1 AAVTL
6 VNSGE
11 DPDTLTTVADLDE
24 FYAQFEFTGR
34 RDGDESE
41 LDAVRRSRPCLRRLL
56 TAERDDAVDMVNE
69 MLREARA
76 LPQLTRHDQFD
87 WHIHAV
93 DPRAPL
99 DARIVAVYG
108 VVAVALPQFSY
119 FSAVAHMPVAPA
131 LLIEFTAPAA
141 VVVFLWL
148 RHGERPGRVTVIGA
162 VVAALGLLLVLDVL
176 SGVGLSLVG
185 VAWASLAMLG
195 CATYFLM
202 SGDDSNAL
210 PPIALAAGGMLV
222 AALSLGLLGLLG
234 LLDMHAETVDVELAG
249 TAVAWWVPIVLLGV
263 VTAAV
268 SYVAGIAA
276 IRRLGSR
283 LASFVALLEVVS
295 GVLWAWF
302 LLDELPHAVQLLG
315 GVLILAG
322 VVAVKLGERTT
333 ARPGA

>member
-1 AAVTL
+1 MTTLAHDAVPTLPASRATSGLAFAVLSAASFGLSGALARGLLDTGWTPGAVSLLRIAIAAAVVL
-6 VNSGE
+6 PFGVVAMRGRWH
-11 DPDTLTTVADLDE
+11 LLRRHARTVA
-24 FYAQFEFTGR
+24 A
-34 RDGDESE
+34 
-41 LDAVRRSRPCLRRLL
+41 
-56 TAERDDAVDMVNE
+56 
-69 MLREARA
+69 
-76 LPQLTRHDQFD
+76 
-87 WHIHAV
+87 
-93 DPRAPL
+93 
-99 DARIVAVYG
+99 YG

-148 RHGERPGRVTVIGA
+148 RHGERPGRVTVGGA

-176 SGVGLSLVG
+176 SGADLSLVG
-185 VAWASLAMLG
+185 VAWAVLAMLG

-202 SGDDSNAL
+202 SGDDTNTL
-210 PPIALAAGGMLV
+210 PPIALAAAGMLV
-222 AALSLGLLGLLG
+222 AAVALGLLGLLG
-234 LLDMHAETVDVELAG
+234 VLDMRAESLDVDLAG
-249 TAVAWWVPIVLLGV
+249 ASVPWWVPIVLLGV

-322 VVAVKLGERTT
+322 VVGVKLGERTT
-333 ARPGA
+333 GRPGA

>member
-1 AAVTL
+1 MTTLANDTLPAVRTSRAVSGLAFAVLSAASFGLSGALARGLLDTGWTPGAVSLLRIAIAAAAVL
-6 VNSGE
+6 PFGVI
-11 DPDTLTTVADLDE
+11 AMR
-24 FYAQFEFTGR
+24 GR
-34 RDGDESE
+34 WH
-41 LDAVRRSRPCLRRLL
+41 LVRRHVR
-56 TAERDDAVDMVNE
+56 T
-69 MLREARA
+69 
-76 LPQLTRHDQFD
+76 
-87 WHIHAV
+87 
-93 DPRAPL
+93 
-99 DARIVAVYG
+99 VAVYG

-148 RHGERPGRVTVIGA
+148 RHGERPGRVTVAGA

-176 SGVGLSLVG
+176 SGAELSLVG
-185 VAWASLAMLG
+185 VGWAMMAMLG

-202 SGDDSNAL
+202 SGDDTNTL

-222 AALSLGLLGLLG
+222 AAVSLAVLGVVG
-234 LLDMHAETVDVELAG
+234 LLDMRAESVDIELAG
-249 TAVAWWVPIVLLGV
+249 TSVPWWVPIVLLGV

-276 IRRLGSR
+276 VRRLGSR

-315 GVLILAG
+315 GLLILAG
-322 VVAVKLGERTT
+322 VVGVKLGERTT
-333 ARPGA
+333 GSATGRPDA

>member
-1 AAVTL
+1 MTTL
-6 VNSGE
+6 A
-11 DPDTLTTVADLDE
+11 DDT
-24 FYAQFEFTGR
+24 
-34 RDGDESE
+34 
-41 LDAVRRSRPCLRRLL
+41 
-56 TAERDDAVDMVNE
+56 
-69 MLREARA
+69 LREARSPRTMSGLAFAVVSAASFGLSGA
-76 LPQLTRHDQFD
+76 LARGLLDTGWTPGAVSLLRIAIAALTVLPWGLLAMRGRWHLLRRHL
-87 WHIHAV
+87 
-93 DPRAPL
+93 RT
-99 DARIVAVYG
+99 VAVYG
-108 VVAVALPQFSY
+108 AVAVALPQFSY

-148 RHGERPGRVTVIGA
+148 RRGERPSRVTVAGA
-162 VVAALGLLLVLDVL
+162 LIAALGLLLVLDVL
-176 SGVGLSLVG
+176 SGADLSLVG
-185 VAWASLAMLG
+185 VAWAVLAMLG

-202 SGDDSNAL
+202 SGDDSNTL

-222 AALSLGLLGLLG
+222 AAVSLGLLGLVG
-234 LLDMHAETVDVELAG
+234 VLDMRAESVDVDLAG
-249 TAVAWWVPIVLLGV
+249 TSVAWWVPIVLLGV

-322 VVAVKLGERTT
+322 VVAVKLGERATSAAT
-333 ARPGA
+333 ERPAAG

>member
-1 AAVTL
+1 MTALA
-6 VNSGE
+6 N
-11 DPDTLTTVADLDE
+11 DTLP
-24 FYAQFEFTGR
+24 
-34 RDGDESE
+34 
-41 LDAVRRSRPCLRRLL
+41 AVRTRRALSGLVFAVLSAASFGLSGALARGLLDTGWTPGAVSLVRIAIAAIAVLPFGLVAMRGRWHLLRRHVR
-56 TAERDDAVDMVNE
+56 T
-69 MLREARA
+69 
-76 LPQLTRHDQFD
+76 
-87 WHIHAV
+87 
-93 DPRAPL
+93 
-99 DARIVAVYG
+99 VAVYG

-148 RHGERPGRVTVIGA
+148 RHGERPGRVTVVGA

-176 SGVGLSLVG
+176 SGADLSLVG
-185 VAWASLAMLG
+185 VAWATLAMLG

-202 SGDDSNAL
+202 SGDDTNTL
-210 PPIALAAGGMLV
+210 PPIALAAGGMLIAAV
-222 AALSLGLLGLLG
+222 ALALLGLVG
-234 LLDMHAETVDVELAG
+234 LLDMRAGSLDVDLAG
-249 TAVAWWVPIVLLGV
+249 ASVPWWVPIVLLGV
-263 VTAAV
+263 VTAAI

-333 ARPGA
+333 SASIARPDA

>member
-1 AAVTL
+1 MTALANDRTPAVRNPEALSGLAFAVLSAASFGLSGALARGLLDTGWTPGAVTL
-6 VNSGE
+6 LRIAIA
-11 DPDTLTTVADLDE
+11 TLTVLPFGVLAMR
-24 FYAQFEFTGR
+24 GR
-34 RDGDESE
+34 WH
-41 LDAVRRSRPCLRRLL
+41 LLRPHLR
-56 TAERDDAVDMVNE
+56 T
-69 MLREARA
+69 
-76 LPQLTRHDQFD
+76 
-87 WHIHAV
+87 
-93 DPRAPL
+93 
-99 DARIVAVYG
+99 VAVYG
-108 VVAVALPQFSY
+108 VVAVAVPQFAY

-148 RHGERPGRVTVIGA
+148 RRGERPGRLTVAGA

-185 VAWASLAMLG
+185 VAWAVMAMLG

-202 SGDDSNAL
+202 SGDDSNTL

-222 AALSLGLLGLLG
+222 AAVSLGLLGLVG
-234 LLDMHAETVDVELAG
+234 LLDMGAESVDVDLAG
-249 TAVAWWVPIVLLGV
+249 ASVPWWVPIVLLGV

-322 VVAVKLGERTT
+322 VVGVKLGER
-333 ARPGA
+333 AVAEAPAPALV

>member
-1 AAVTL
+1 MSVLADDTTLRKAPTPSAVSGLAFAVLSAVSFGLSGSLARGLLDTGWTPGAVTL
-6 VNSGE
+6 LRIAIAAVVVMPFGV
-11 DPDTLTTVADLDE
+11 VAMR
-24 FYAQFEFTGR
+24 GR
-34 RDGDESE
+34 WHLLPRH
-41 LDAVRRSRPCLRRLL
+41 VR
-56 TAERDDAVDMVNE
+56 T
-69 MLREARA
+69 
-76 LPQLTRHDQFD
+76 
-87 WHIHAV
+87 
-93 DPRAPL
+93 
-99 DARIVAVYG
+99 VAVYG
-108 VVAVALPQFSY
+108 VVAVAVPQFSY

-141 VVVFLWL
+141 VVAFLWL
-148 RHGERPGRVTVIGA
+148 RHGERPGRVTVAGA

-176 SGVGLSLVG
+176 SGSDLSPVG
-185 VAWASLAMLG
+185 VAWAVLAMVG

-202 SGDDSNAL
+202 SGDDTDAL

-222 AALSLGLLGLLG
+222 AALSLALLGVVG
-234 LLDMHAETVDVELAG
+234 LLDMRAETAAVDLAG
-249 TAVAWWVPIVLLGV
+249 GAVAWWVPIVLLGV

-302 LLDELPHAVQLLG
+302 LLDELPQAVQLLG

-322 VVAVKLGERTT
+322 VVGVKLGERTT
-333 ARPGA
+333 AHPGT

>member
-1 AAVTL
+1 MRTPRALSGLAFAVLSAASFGLSGALARGLLDTGWTPGAVSLLRIAIAAVAVLPFGL
-6 VNSGE
+6 V
-11 DPDTLTTVADLDE
+11 AMR
-24 FYAQFEFTGR
+24 GR
-34 RDGDESE
+34 WH
-41 LDAVRRSRPCLRRLL
+41 LLRRHVR
-56 TAERDDAVDMVNE
+56 T
-69 MLREARA
+69 
-76 LPQLTRHDQFD
+76 
-87 WHIHAV
+87 
-93 DPRAPL
+93 
-99 DARIVAVYG
+99 VAVYG

-148 RHGERPGRVTVIGA
+148 RHGERPGRVTVAGA

-176 SGVGLSLVG
+176 SGADLSPVG
-185 VAWASLAMLG
+185 VAWATMAMLG

-202 SGDDSNAL
+202 SGDDTNTL

-222 AALSLGLLGLLG
+222 AALSLALLGLVG
-234 LLDMHAETVDVELAG
+234 LLDMHAESVDVDLAG
-249 TAVAWWVPIVLLGV
+249 ASVPWWVPIVLLGV
-263 VTAAV
+263 VTAAI

-333 ARPGA
+333 SASTGRPDA

>member
-1 AAVTL
+1 MTPGASPSSPRTLSGLAFAIISAASFGLSGALARGLLDTGWTPGAVSLLRIAIAAGAVLPFGL
-6 VNSGE
+6 V
-11 DPDTLTTVADLDE
+11 AMR
-24 FYAQFEFTGR
+24 GR
-34 RDGDESE
+34 WH
-41 LDAVRRSRPCLRRLL
+41 LLRSHLR
-56 TAERDDAVDMVNE
+56 T
-69 MLREARA
+69 
-76 LPQLTRHDQFD
+76 
-87 WHIHAV
+87 
-93 DPRAPL
+93 
-99 DARIVAVYG
+99 VAVYG
-108 VVAVALPQFSY
+108 VVAVAVPQFSY

-148 RHGERPGRVTVIGA
+148 RRGERPSRVTVAGA
-162 VVAALGLLLVLDVL
+162 LLAALGLLLVLDVL
-176 SGVGLSLVG
+176 SGADLSLVG
-185 VAWASLAMLG
+185 VAWAVLAMLG

-202 SGDDSNAL
+202 SGDDSNVL

-222 AALSLGLLGLLG
+222 AAVSLALLGLVG
-234 LLDMHAETVDVELAG
+234 LLDMRAATVDVDLAG
-249 TAVAWWVPIVLLGV
+249 SAVAWWVPIVLLGV

-283 LASFVALLEVVS
+283 LGSFVALLEVVS

-322 VVAVKLGERTT
+322 VVAVKLGERATG
-333 ARPGA
+333 RPGV

>member
-1 AAVTL
+1 MVTLANDTAPVVRTSRALSGLAFAVLSAASFGLSGALARGLLDTGWTPGAVSLVRIAIAAVVVLPFGLVSMRGRWHLLRLHLRTL
-6 VNSGE
+6 
-11 DPDTLTTVADLDE
+11 
-24 FYAQFEFTGR
+24 
-34 RDGDESE
+34 
-41 LDAVRRSRPCLRRLL
+41 
-56 TAERDDAVDMVNE
+56 
-69 MLREARA
+69 
-76 LPQLTRHDQFD
+76 
-87 WHIHAV
+87 
-93 DPRAPL
+93 
-99 DARIVAVYG
+99 AVYG

-148 RHGERPGRVTVIGA
+148 RRGERPGRVTVVGA

-176 SGVGLSLVG
+176 SGAALSLVG
-185 VAWASLAMLG
+185 VAWAMMAMLG

-202 SGDDSNAL
+202 SGDDSNSL

-222 AALSLGLLGLLG
+222 AAVTLALLGLVG
-234 LLDMHAETVDVELAG
+234 LLDMHAETVAVDLAG
-249 TAVAWWVPIVLLGV
+249 AQTAWWVPIVLLGV
-263 VTAAV
+263 VTAAI

-276 IRRLGSR
+276 VRRLGSR

-322 VVAVKLGERTT
+322 VVGVKLGERTT
-333 ARPGA
+333 GVSTGRPDA

>member
-1 AAVTL
+1 MTTL
-6 VNSGE
+6 A
-11 DPDTLTTVADLDE
+11 DDT
-24 FYAQFEFTGR
+24 
-34 RDGDESE
+34 
-41 LDAVRRSRPCLRRLL
+41 
-56 TAERDDAVDMVNE
+56 
-69 MLREARA
+69 LREARSPRTMSGLAFAVVSAASFGLSGA
-76 LPQLTRHDQFD
+76 LARGLLDTGWTPGAVSLLRIAIAALTVLPWGLLAMRGRWHLLRRHL
-87 WHIHAV
+87 
-93 DPRAPL
+93 RT
-99 DARIVAVYG
+99 VAVYG
-108 VVAVALPQFSY
+108 AVAVALPQFSY

-148 RHGERPGRVTVIGA
+148 RRGERPSRVTVAGA
-162 VVAALGLLLVLDVL
+162 LIAALGLLLVLDVL
-176 SGVGLSLVG
+176 SGADLSLVG
-185 VAWASLAMLG
+185 VAWAVLAMLG

-202 SGDDSNAL
+202 SGDDSNSL

-222 AALSLGLLGLLG
+222 AAVSLGVLGLVG
-234 LLDMHAETVDVELAG
+234 VLDMRAESVDVDLAG
-249 TAVAWWVPIVLLGV
+249 TSVAWWVPIVLLGV

-322 VVAVKLGERTT
+322 VVAVKLGERATSAAT
-333 ARPGA
+333 ERPAVG

>member
-1 AAVTL
+1 MTTLANDTLPAVRTSRAVSGLAFAVLSAASFGLSGALARGLLDTGWTPGAVSLLRIAIAAAAVL
-6 VNSGE
+6 PFGVI
-11 DPDTLTTVADLDE
+11 AMR
-24 FYAQFEFTGR
+24 GR
-34 RDGDESE
+34 WH
-41 LDAVRRSRPCLRRLL
+41 LVRRHVR
-56 TAERDDAVDMVNE
+56 T
-69 MLREARA
+69 
-76 LPQLTRHDQFD
+76 
-87 WHIHAV
+87 
-93 DPRAPL
+93 
-99 DARIVAVYG
+99 VAVYG

-148 RHGERPGRVTVIGA
+148 RHGERPGRVTVAGA

-176 SGVGLSLVG
+176 SGAELSLVG
-185 VAWASLAMLG
+185 VGWAMMAMLG

-202 SGDDSNAL
+202 SGDDTNTL

-222 AALSLGLLGLLG
+222 AAVSLAVLGVVG
-234 LLDMHAETVDVELAG
+234 LLDMRAESVDVELAG
-249 TAVAWWVPIVLLGV
+249 TSVPWWVPIVLLGV

-276 IRRLGSR
+276 VRRLGSR

-315 GVLILAG
+315 GLLILAG
-322 VVAVKLGERTT
+322 VVGVKLGERTT
-333 ARPGA
+333 GSATGRPDA

>member
-1 AAVTL
+1 MTTL
-6 VNSGE
+6 A
-11 DPDTLTTVADLDE
+11 DDT
-24 FYAQFEFTGR
+24 
-34 RDGDESE
+34 
-41 LDAVRRSRPCLRRLL
+41 
-56 TAERDDAVDMVNE
+56 
-69 MLREARA
+69 LREARSPRTMSGLAFAVVSAASFGLSGA
-76 LPQLTRHDQFD
+76 LARGLLDTGWTPGAVSLLRIAIAALTVLPWGLLAMRGRWHLLRRHL
-87 WHIHAV
+87 
-93 DPRAPL
+93 RT
-99 DARIVAVYG
+99 VAVYG
-108 VVAVALPQFSY
+108 AVAVALPQFSY

-148 RHGERPGRVTVIGA
+148 RRGERPSRVTVAGA
-162 VVAALGLLLVLDVL
+162 LIAALGLLLVLDVL
-176 SGVGLSLVG
+176 SGADLSLVG
-185 VAWASLAMLG
+185 VAWAVLAMLG

-202 SGDDSNAL
+202 SGDDSNTL

-222 AALSLGLLGLLG
+222 AAVSLGLLGLVG
-234 LLDMHAETVDVELAG
+234 VLDMRAESVDVDLAG
-249 TAVAWWVPIVLLGV
+249 TSVAWWVPIVLLGV

-322 VVAVKLGERTT
+322 VVAVKLGERATSAAT
-333 ARPGA
+333 ERPAVG

>member
-1 AAVTL
+1 MTTLANDTVPAVRTPRALSGLAFAVLSAASFGLSGALARGLLDTGWTPGAVSLLRIAIAAVVVL
-6 VNSGE
+6 PFGA
-11 DPDTLTTVADLDE
+11 VAMR
-24 FYAQFEFTGR
+24 GR
-34 RDGDESE
+34 WH
-41 LDAVRRSRPCLRRLL
+41 LLRRH
-56 TAERDDAVDMVNE
+56 
-69 MLREARA
+69 AR
-76 LPQLTRHDQFD
+76 T
-87 WHIHAV
+87 
-93 DPRAPL
+93 
-99 DARIVAVYG
+99 VAVYG
-108 VVAVALPQFSY
+108 VVAVAVPQFSY

-148 RHGERPGRVTVIGA
+148 RHGERPGRVTVAGA

-176 SGVGLSLVG
+176 SGADLSLVG
-185 VAWASLAMLG
+185 VAWAMLAMVG

-202 SGDDSNAL
+202 SGDDTNTL

-222 AALSLGLLGLLG
+222 AALALALLGLVG
-234 LLDMHAETVDVELAG
+234 LLDMRAESVDVDLAE
-249 TAVAWWVPIVLLGV
+249 ASVPWWVPIVLLGV

-302 LLDELPHAVQLLG
+302 LLDELPQAVQLLG

-322 VVAVKLGERTT
+322 VVGVKLGERTT
-333 ARPGA
+333 STSTGRPGV